1 MIFPYNNET
10 LFAERKRQPTP
21 IKELDRGLCDEE
33 DWNIKDCVI
42 VEDGKAA
49 NPVGRVIKIDGSFA
63 AVKFSNTSDPV
74 DDPLHNV
81 RLLRK
86 EDLQVSG
93 RNLDKQHVL
102 IMPCFVQ

>member
-1 MIFPYNNET
+1 M
-10 LFAERKRQPTP
+10 
-21 IKELDRGLCDEE
+21 
-33 DWNIKDCVI
+33 I

-86 EDLQVSG
+86 EDLQVKHSIKFLY
-93 RNLDKQHVL
+93 NV
-102 IMPCFVQ
+102 

>member
-1 MIFPYNNET
+1 MMYLHFLKLINITVYQ
-10 LFAERKRQPTP
+10 ERKRQPTP

-86 EDLQVSG
+86 EDLQV
-93 RNLDKQHVL
+93 KQSIKFLYNV
-102 IMPCFVQ
+102 

>member
-1 MIFPYNNET
+1 M
-10 LFAERKRQPTP
+10 
-21 IKELDRGLCDEE
+21 CDEE
-33 DWNIKDCVI
+33 DWNIKDCII

-86 EDLQVSG
+86 EDLQVCLLEK
-93 RNLDKQHVL
+93 N
-102 IMPCFVQ
+102 CFMVYEFML

>member
-1 MIFPYNNET
+1 MACYNHYPCYSLSCT
-10 LFAERKRQPTP
+10 LCRMVTTERKRQPTP
-21 IKELDRGLCDEE
+21 IKDLDRGLCDEE
-33 DWNIKDCVI
+33 DWNIKDCIV

-86 EDLQVSG
+86 EDLQVRRES
-93 RNLDKQHVL
+93 
-102 IMPCFVQ
+102 